1 MAYPWFTVDATPESS
16 PAVETPETP
25 DRPPEVPAASA
36 WNADVSKWEVSARD
50 AQGTRDGECLLY
62 RDDGTLYARSRFVA
76 GVQDGPFFVYHRN
89 GDVYREGTYVGGRLD
104 GTVNA
109 YASTDPTGER
119 IRACCVPPGAARLTE
134 RWRAGDFLLE
144 VFYDGQDRAI
154 LSDGRL
160 CPVRPD
166 GLPEL
171 TQYDESRECWV
182 LRGKGF
188 ERFWTQAGTLIED
201 IALEPGDTRFVR
213 QFDAEGRLHQE
224 GGFTADNRPTGP
236 FYRRFQGPDAV
247 PYADARIRQERGA
260 YEAGQAVGTWT
271 FLDEEGQILRTVDRG
286 VAWSGDGTAALAAA
300 APADGDWSA
309 LARSLA
315 AAGRV
320 REAFVTAARGAVAT
334 GDVAVFLRL
343 RAEHVVALTP
353 EREAQWGEALT
364 QSTDATVAVILDA
377 LVCGADAAAAFR
389 TLGSVLPGVDP
400 MAPALIEASLLLA
413 PERRMTHLT
422 RALLRFQHGDVA
434 GALSDADVVA
444 GESAEAA
451 ESLRSYAAI
460 VFRPFDDQPW
470 REKLAPD
477 PQLDGVSIA
486 VGHGVEDVR
495 HLIAVYA
502 TRLARARASLGALV
516 GDGAAAGWLPPDTAH
531 LLLSGVVA
539 LRRETVECDPEP
551 PPEGQGDAAAAAGE
565 RAPETIEPETIEP
578 ETIEIDEEVPPDG
591 VPVPALLATAHADWA
606 ALTWLCWAVGLD
618 RVGVPESLAPRD
630 ELGRAMQVFVRRT
643 WRIKDR
649 LASGGLIARSQ
660 RVPGFEWQGVLVD
673 ELPRHLVEV
682 AVAEYVGV
690 RSMFLWLASDAIT
703 PFQDDIR
710 DA

>member
-1 MAYPWFTVDATPESS
+1 
-16 PAVETPETP
+16 
-25 DRPPEVPAASA
+25 
-36 WNADVSKWEVSARD
+36 
-50 AQGTRDGECLLY
+50 
-62 RDDGTLYARSRFVA
+62 
-76 GVQDGPFFVYHRN
+76 
-89 GDVYREGTYVGGRLD
+89 
-104 GTVNA
+104 
-109 YASTDPTGER
+109 
-119 IRACCVPPGAARLTE
+119 
-134 RWRAGDFLLE
+134 
-144 VFYDGQDRAI
+144 
-154 LSDGRL
+154 
-160 CPVRPD
+160 
-166 GLPEL
+166 
-171 TQYDESRECWV
+171 V
-182 LRGKGF
+182 LRGKGI

-201 IALEPGDTRFVR
+201 IAFGPDDTRVVR
-213 QFDAEGRLHQE
+213 QFDAAGRLHQE

-236 FYRRFQGPDAV
+236 FYRRFQGSDAA

-271 FLDEEGQILRTVDRG
+271 FLDDDGQVLRTVDRG
-286 VAWSGDGTAALAAA
+286 VAWSGDGTAGLAAA
-300 APADGDWSA
+300 APRDGDWSA

-320 REAFVTAARGAVAT
+320 REAFVAAARGAVAAR
-334 GDVAVFLRL
+334 DVAAFQRL

-377 LVCGADAAAAFR
+377 LVCGADAAAGFR
-389 TLGSVLPGVDP
+389 ALGSVLPGIDP
-400 MAPALIEASLLLA
+400 MARELIEASLLLA
-413 PERRMTHLT
+413 PDRRMTHLT

-434 GALSDADVVA
+434 GALSDADIVG

-460 VFRPFDDQPW
+460 VFRPFDDRPW
-470 REKLAPD
+470 REELAPD
-477 PQLDGVSIA
+477 PELDGVSIA
-486 VGHGVEDVR
+486 LGHGVDDVR
-495 HLIAVYA
+495 HVIAVYA
-502 TRLARARASLGALV
+502 TRLGRTRAALGALV
-516 GDGAAAGWLPPDTAH
+516 ADGAAAGWVPPDTAH
-531 LLLSGVVA
+531 LLPSGAVA

-551 PPEGQGDAAAAAGE
+551 PPEDQSNGAAAAGGQ
-565 RAPETIEPETIEP
+565 APETIQPETIQ
-578 ETIEIDEEVPPDG
+578 IDEELPPDG
-591 VPVPALLATAHADWA
+591 APVPALLATAHADWA

-618 RVGVPESLAPRD
+618 RVALPDSLAPRD
-630 ELGRAMQVFVRRT
+630 ELALAMQMFVRRT

-660 RVPGFEWQGVLVD
+660 RVPGFEWQGVDVD